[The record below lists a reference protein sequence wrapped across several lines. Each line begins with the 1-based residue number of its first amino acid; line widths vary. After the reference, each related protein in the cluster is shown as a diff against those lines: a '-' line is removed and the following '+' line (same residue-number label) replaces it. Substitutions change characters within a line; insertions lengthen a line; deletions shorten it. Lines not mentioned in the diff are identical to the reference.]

1 MGWFWA
7 DTAPAAPAA
16 RVAPHAMPRG
26 SMSSMEPPP
35 ECPMHKKAVP
45 PVVAE
50 NKTPAGACP
59 YVPPENGS
67 SPPPKQGLLSR
78 LNPLNNMFSELS
90 NERAST
96 QSVNLPLD
104 RETSTIPK
112 GDGTLWEYP
121 SPQQMYNAMLRKGYT
136 DTDITAVE
144 SMVGVHNFLNEGA
157 WAEIMGWE
165 RRFSRGLKEGYEI
178 CKQGEEVANFKLG
191 THEDPF
197 DTTTWDHR
205 DVQPPKLLR
214 FTGRPTE
221 PTPKATIM
229 QWLGYVMPEKFGTAP
244 PFDRHDW
251 FVERC
256 NEKGCKEIRY
266 VIDYYEGAPEASE
279 ASGEGE
285 ADEQPVFFLDVRPAV
300 DGPVSAAERL
310 IRTGTDVW
318 WRASGGVARELKKL
332 EAEKARREEEWAS
345 KSRRYN

>member
-1 MGWFWA
+1 M
-7 DTAPAAPAA
+7 
-16 RVAPHAMPRG
+16 
-26 SMSSMEPPP
+26 
-35 ECPMHKKAVP
+35 ECPMHKKPVP

-50 NKTPAGACP
+50 KKTPAGACP
-59 YVPPENGS
+59 YVPPENAS
-67 SPPPKQGLLSR
+67 TSASEPPPKQGLLSR

-279 ASGEGE
+279 AEGEGE

>member
-16 RVAPHAMPRG
+16 RVAPHPMPRG
-26 SMSSMEPPP
+26 SMEPPP
-35 ECPMHKKAVP
+35 ECPMHKKPTA

-50 NKTPAGACP
+50 KKTPQGACP
-59 YVPPENGS
+59 YVPPENASTGAS
-67 SPPPKQGLLSR
+67 EPPPKTGLLAR
-78 LNPLNNMFSELS
+78 LNPLNNMFAELS
-90 NERAST
+90 NERADT
-96 QSVNLPLD
+96 QSVNLPLE

-112 GDGTLWEYP
+112 GDGSLWEYP

-165 RRFSRGLKEGYEI
+165 RRFSRGLAEGYEI
-178 CKQGEEVANFKLG
+178 CKKGEDVANFMLG
-191 THEDPF
+191 THDDPF
-197 DTTTWDHR
+197 DTTTWDQK

-221 PTPKATIM
+221 PTPKSQIL

-266 VIDYYEGAPEASE
+266 VIDYYE
-279 ASGEGE
+279 
-285 ADEQPVFFLDVRPAV
+285 V
-300 DGPVSAAERL
+300 DGPTSAAERL

-318 WRASGGVARELKKL
+318 WRASGGVARELRKL
-332 EAEKARREEEWAS
+332 EAAKKQKEEELAA
-345 KSRRYN
+345 KSRQYN

>member
-7 DTAPAAPAA
+7 DAAPAAPGA
-16 RVAPHAMPRG
+16 RMAPHPMPKG
-26 SMSSMEPPP
+26 KMEPPP
-35 ECPMHKKAVP
+35 ECPMHKKPTA
-45 PVVAE
+45 PVIAE
-50 NKTPAGACP
+50 KTPQGACP

-67 SPPPKQGLLSR
+67 KDASEPPPRTGLLAR

-90 NERAST
+90 NERAEK
-96 QSVNLPLD
+96 QSQNLPLE

-112 GDGTLWEYP
+112 GDGSLWEYP

-165 RRFSRGLKEGYEI
+165 RRFSRGLVEGYKI
-178 CKQGEEVANFKLG
+178 CKKGEDVANFMLG
-191 THEDPF
+191 TDENPF
-197 DTTTWDHR
+197 DTTTWD
-205 DVQPPKLLR
+205 DKDIPPPKLLR

-221 PTPKATIM
+221 PTPKSQIL
-229 QWLGYVMPEKFGTAP
+229 QWLGRAFPDQYGTAP

-256 NEKGCKEIRY
+256 NEKGCREIRY
-266 VIDYYEGAPEASE
+266 VIDYYEGPEE
-279 ASGEGE
+279 PTGE
-285 ADEQPVFFLDVRPAV
+285 PVFFLDVRPAV
-300 DGPVSAAERL
+300 DGPTSAAERL
-310 IRTGTDVW
+310 IRSGTDVW

-332 EAEKARREEEWAS
+332 EAAKKKQEEEAAA
-345 KSRRYN
+345 RGRQYN